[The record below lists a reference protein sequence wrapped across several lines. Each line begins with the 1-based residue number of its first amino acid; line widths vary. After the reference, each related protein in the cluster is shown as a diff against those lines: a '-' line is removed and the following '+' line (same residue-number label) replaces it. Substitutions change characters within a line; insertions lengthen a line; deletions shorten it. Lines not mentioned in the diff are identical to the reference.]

1 MTFGEKF
8 KAEREKKNLTQ
19 QQVADGLG
27 INRRMI
33 TRYENNLSFPR
44 TRDNYKKI
52 ADFFGVDIN
61 YFLSEDDAFVVQAS
75 EQYGTRGMK
84 QAQDLIDGMS
94 GLFAGG
100 ILSEQDKDA
109 VMKALQDI
117 YWESKARNVEKYT
130 PKKYKRLTVRFIV
143 LFLFYNQNGNLQ
155 LEGGERSVI
164 IRSEEIYK
172 KANSIVRS
180 CGTRDTLKIARE
192 LGIYVH
198 YIDTLNDLL
207 GMYTYRHKERHIL
220 LNSGMEHMVMQMVCG
235 HEIGHD
241 VFHRDLAKKGN
252 ALPEFTL
259 FDMRSKPEYEAN
271 AFAAHL
277 IIDNDELVEYM
288 QEGYDVVQLSAMMGT
303 NINLMLIKLNEM
315 NRMGWG
321 LNLPYVP
328 HADFLKQIK
337 PEG

>member
-1 MTFGEKF
+1 MKTLAPGPAPGNNILELSRIVARCRTVSHLKF
-8 KAEREKKNLTQ
+8 CLNHIMN
-19 QQVADGLG
+19 V
-27 INRRMI
+27 
-33 TRYENNLSFPR
+33 
-44 TRDNYKKI
+44 
-52 ADFFGVDIN
+52 
-61 YFLSEDDAFVVQAS
+61 
-75 EQYGTRGMK
+75 
-84 QAQDLIDGMS
+84 
-94 GLFAGG
+94 
-100 ILSEQDKDA
+100 
-109 VMKALQDI
+109 LQHH
-117 YWESKARNVEKYT
+117 
-130 PKKYKRLTVRFIV
+130 
-143 LFLFYNQNGNLQ
+143 G
-155 LEGGERSVI
+155 
-164 IRSEEIYK
+164 
-172 KANSIVRS
+172 
-180 CGTRDTLKIARE
+180 C
-192 LGIYVH
+192 
-198 YIDTLNDLL
+198 TLNDLL